1 MSARRRPGSGVDY
14 THILP
19 VLFMEYL
26 AISIARGVLPRM
38 IVDAFGSYSYLTVGV
53 METLKGLLA
62 FVSSPLFGKLSDKIG
77 RKYCLLV
84 TVVGTTFPVGLM
96 TFTSN
101 MYLYAIFLSIS
112 GFFSATFALTFAY
125 ISDCVEVK
133 KRAPAYGLALATF
146 GLSFTVGPAVGSY
159 IAEEFG
165 VKSIF
170 LLSLLLTV
178 VNVFYIVLKLP
189 ETAHSMDSMSVT
201 YRQKLGVAMEYI
213 PNSWNF
219 VETFQIFSADA
230 FMSDLALIVF
240 IYYTSVWAIVSTLMV
255 YITRHLEFTPVQLGW
270 LLSGYGLA
278 TMFSEGILV
287 RIVVPRLG
295 ETNSM
300 RLGLI
305 AFAAQCFIVAQ
316 SSTAL
321 GIFVSVFFSM
331 GANLFYPSVSSLVS
345 KICSEEQQGEALGA
359 LNGIKALTEGFG
371 PLLFGLLMGLFEH
384 SPQPGAPFMLA
395 GMLSLWAF
403 LHCFELPSEP
413 DMYTIKEHARRTG
426 AEDAQS
432 LLYGNNSRF
441 HSSNSLDDESDMDS
455 SSDVQS
461 MAGSLT

>member
-1 MSARRRPGSGVDY
+1 MSKIYKVDY
-14 THILP
+14 TYILP

-26 AISIARGVLPRM
+26 AISIARGILPKM
-38 IVDAFGSYSYLTVGV
+38 IVDSFGGYSYIAVGV
-53 METLKGLLA
+53 METVKGLLA

-96 TFTSN
+96 TFTNN
-101 MYLYAIFLSIS
+101 MILYSIFLSIS

-133 KRAPAYGLALATF
+133 RRAPAYGLALATF
-146 GLSFTVGPAVGSY
+146 GLSFTVGPAFGSY

-165 VKSIF
+165 FQSIF
-170 LLSLLLTV
+170 ILSLILTV
-178 VNVFYIVLKLP
+178 INVVYIIFKLP
-189 ETAHSMDSMSVT
+189 ETAHTMDISSVS

-213 PNSWNF
+213 PNSWSF
-219 VETFQIFSADA
+219 METFQLFRVDA
-230 FMSDLALIVF
+230 FMADLALIVF

-270 LLSGYGLA
+270 LLSSYGLA
-278 TMFSEGILV
+278 TMFSEGVLV

-300 RLGLI
+300 RLGLV
-305 AFAAQCFIVAQ
+305 AFAIQCFIVAL
-316 SSTAL
+316 SSTPM
-321 GIFVSVFFSM
+321 GIFTSVFFSM

-345 KICSEEQQGEALGA
+345 KICSEAQQGEALGA

-371 PLLFGLLMGLFEH
+371 PLLFGVLMGLFEL

-395 GMLSLWAF
+395 GILSLWAF
-403 LHCFELPSEP
+403 LHCFELPSEL
-413 DMYTIKEHARRTG
+413 DMFKEQGIRSG
-426 AEDAQS
+426 AEDVQS
-432 LLYGNNSRF
+432 LLRYDST
-441 HSSNSLDDESDMDS
+441 SSFEESEFEYSVDDKN
-455 SSDVQS
+455 S